1 MLFNTQ
7 LFCVFPSLLLP
18 LSLSLDDDDEQIR
31 SCAEREVKRNDDIAD
46 EDRGN
51 VKNCELNY
59 VYVLSVYLSHTHSGS
74 NICSGNHTRL

>member
-1 MLFNTQ
+1 MQ
-7 LFCVFPSLLLP
+7 LFCVFPLSPSASLNG
-18 LSLSLDDDDEQIR
+18 DEQIR

-59 VYVLSVYLSHTHSGS
+59 VYVPSVGLNHTH
-74 NICSGNHTRL
+74 ICSGNRTRL